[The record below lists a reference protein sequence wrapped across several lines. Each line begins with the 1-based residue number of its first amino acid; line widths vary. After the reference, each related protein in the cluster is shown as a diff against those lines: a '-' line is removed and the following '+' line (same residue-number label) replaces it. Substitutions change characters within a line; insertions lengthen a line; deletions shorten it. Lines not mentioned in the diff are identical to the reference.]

1 MTDDNIKHFEQLWE
15 EAEQLSVKVFETKDK
30 DVIQLITDLLEDY
43 RNLIDSELPQE
54 VVVSLRKRYIGE
66 IVFWITLISAKHNID
81 VYGALM
87 EEIKLN
93 Q

>member
-1 MTDDNIKHFEQLWE
+1 MSENNILHFEQLWE
-15 EAEQLSVKVFETKDK
+15 QAEQLSVKAFAAQDK
-30 DVIQLITDLLEDY
+30 GVIELITSLLEDY

-54 VVVSLRKRYIGE
+54 VVVSLRKRCIGE
-66 IVFWITLISAKHNID
+66 IVFWLTVISAKDNIN

>member
-1 MTDDNIKHFEQLWE
+1 MSADKILHFEELWE
-15 EAEQLSVKVFETKDK
+15 QAEKLSVKVFANQDK
-30 DVIQLITDLLEDY
+30 GVIELITDLLEDY

-54 VVVSLRKRYIGE
+54 VVASLRKRYMGE
-66 IVFWITLISAKHNID
+66 IVFWLTSLSAKDDIN
-81 VYGALM
+81 VYAALM